1 VFGGLIFTLEK
12 HSCRCSDR

>member
-1 VFGGLIFTLEK
+1 LIFTLEK